1 MHFAKMLIFAVLLSG
16 CAGKSPTQEIIGNHV
31 ALVDEALK
39 KDVVTKE
46 DLKACR
52 AGLLSAEQ
60 SYKTEIRSYVAE
72 RDKWR
77 ITSALLG
84 LLLAVAIFM
93 GVKR

>member
-1 MHFAKMLIFAVLLSG
+1 MRFTKVLILAVLLCG
-16 CAGKSPTQEIIGNHV
+16 CAGRSPTQEIINTHV
-31 ALVDEALK
+31 SLVDEVLK
-39 KDVVTKE
+39 KDVITKD

-60 SYKTEIRSYVAE
+60 SYKAEIRSYVAE

-84 LLLAVAIFM
+84 ILLAVAIYLR
-93 GVKR
+93 VRR